1 MLIKSLPLFVLGLSL
16 IACNNTQS
24 LNSKETSQAGPS
36 TEYDGTIENVDARC
50 EQIYTEPPFRFVEG
64 IKTIDHLVMVP
75 DKGIYALGS
84 AYTGQGRD
92 GDLRLIHFDA
102 KLNELWRKE
111 YESNSVEWGKDL
123 LFAQD
128 HLYSL
133 ATRFINGKGDNEIYV
148 LKTDLAGERV
158 WSITGGTPGYDVG
171 IDLEF
176 YQDELLVVGRNVLSD
191 EINSFVYRTDGKE
204 DSMQIFS
211 RPETNLE
218 SFIQPY
224 GEDKLLVAS
233 IIADEQREKW
243 LEISCF
249 DSDFSELWNR
259 KVVDLSGD
267 NPQGKMLI
275 DQQGNIY
282 LMGHLG
288 VSEYGYQ
295 ILIAK
300 LNSAAETEWIK
311 TYGLFV
317 EGQSMGR
324 IDMGQFMI
332 EGQDGS
338 IMIGGNT
345 GSLIGTGINYVFS
358 IDATGAAVWAKAY
371 VNPNGYLT
379 SAAYDQEAQSYVLG
393 GYFRRTLSSD
403 EISQGFLLPIDLQ
416 GQPIE

>member
-1 MLIKSLPLFVLGLSL
+1 MLFKSLPVFVLGLSL

-24 LNSKETSQAGPS
+24 LNSKEASQAEFPTGDD
-36 TEYDGTIENVDARC
+36 TEITNLDARC
-50 EQIYTEPPFRFVEG
+50 EQIYEEPPFRFVDG
-64 IKTIDHLVMVP
+64 IKTIDDLVLVSG
-75 DKGIYALGS
+75 KGIYALGS

-92 GDLRLIHFDA
+92 GDLRLIRFDA
-102 KLNELWRKE
+102 NLKEAWRRE

-123 LFAQD
+123 LLAQD

-133 ATRFINGKGDNEIYV
+133 ATRFINGKGDNELYV
-148 LKTDLAGERV
+148 LKTDLAGEKV
-158 WSITGGTPGYDVG
+158 WSIIGGTPGYDVG

-176 YQDELLVVGRNVLSD
+176 FQDQFLVVGRNVLSD
-191 EINSFVYRTDGKE
+191 EINSFVYQTDGKR

-211 RPETNLE
+211 RPETNLQ
-218 SFIQPY
+218 SFIRPY

-243 LEISCF
+243 LEISCL
-249 DSDFSELWNR
+249 DSDFKELWNR

-275 DQQGNIY
+275 DQKGNIY

-324 IDMGQFMI
+324 IDQGQFMI
-332 EGQDGS
+332 EGHDGA

-345 GSLIGTGINYVFS
+345 GSLIGTGLNYAFT
-358 IDATGAAVWAKAY
+358 IDATGSPVWAKAY

-379 SAAYDQEAQSYVLG
+379 SAAYDVEAQRYVLG
-393 GYFRRTLSSD
+393 GYFRRTLSSE

-416 GQPIE
+416 GQPID